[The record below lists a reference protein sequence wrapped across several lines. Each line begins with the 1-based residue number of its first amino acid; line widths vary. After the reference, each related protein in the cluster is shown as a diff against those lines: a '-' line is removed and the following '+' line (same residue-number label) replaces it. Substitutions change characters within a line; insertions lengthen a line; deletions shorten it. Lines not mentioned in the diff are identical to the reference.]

1 VPSAFLTE
9 IHHDDDRN
17 RDAQSVTRVTMS
29 DVAKA
34 AGVSMKSVSRV
45 INREPNVTNK
55 LRVKVQGAID
65 RLGYVP
71 DMAARSLAGA
81 RAFTIGILFDNPSP
95 NYTMKV
101 QSGAYQACR
110 EHNFHLLIENLNS
123 AADDV
128 AAQMRTILLN
138 TQVDGFVLTPPVT
151 DCAAVMDMLEDRGIP
166 YVRIAPVSF
175 PGRCPSFSIDDAAA
189 AEEIAR
195 HFWDMG
201 HRRFGLVTGPKD
213 HGAAGTRRDGFLAS
227 LKALGAT
234 NTVTEAYGGFAFDVG
249 IMAGR
254 ALLDRAEPPTA
265 IFAMNDDSAAGV
277 MSAAAQLGLR
287 VPDDVAVAG
296 FDDSWVAKSV
306 WPYLTTIYQPIAEM
320 AHQATT
326 LLIERSGEN
335 GQNLLDYKLIIRES
349 TGGVDAHGAPICDE

>member
-1 VPSAFLTE
+1 M
-9 IHHDDDRN
+9 N
-17 RDAQSVTRVTMS
+17 RVTMT
-29 DVAKA
+29 DVAKT

-45 INREPNVTNK
+45 VNGEPNVTEK
-55 LRVKVQGAID
+55 LRAKVQVAIKS
-65 RLGYVP
+65 LGYVP

-110 EHNFHLLIENLNS
+110 EHNFHLLIENLDS
-123 AADDV
+123 AAADV
-128 AAQMRTILLN
+128 GAQMQTILLN
-138 TQVDGFVLTPPVT
+138 TRVDGFVLTPPVT
-151 DCAAVMDMLEDRGIP
+151 DCAAVMDMLEERSIP

-175 PGRCPSFSIDDAAA
+175 PSRSPAFSIDDAAA
-189 AEEIAR
+189 AGEIAQ
-195 HFWDMG
+195 HFWAMG

-213 HGAAGTRRDGFLAS
+213 HGAAGTRRSGFLAT
-227 LKALGAT
+227 LKKLGAT
-234 NTVTEAYGGFAFDVG
+234 NVVIEAYGGFAFDVG
-249 IMAGR
+249 IKAGR
-254 ALLDRAEPPTA
+254 SLLDRAEPPTA

-326 LLIERSGEN
+326 LLIDRSGGNE
-335 GQNLLDYKLIIRES
+335 QNLLDHKLITRES
-349 TGGVDAHGAPICDE
+349 TGVAEVHDANICDE

>member
-1 VPSAFLTE
+1 VPSAFLIE
-9 IHHDDDRN
+9 ILRDEDGN
-17 RDAQSVTRVTMS
+17 RDAPRVTRVTMN

-55 LRVKVQGAID
+55 LRDKVQGAID

-81 RAFTIGILFDNPSP
+81 RAFTIGVLFDNPSP

-101 QSGAYQACR
+101 QAGAYQACR

-128 AAQMRTILLN
+128 AAQMRSILLN
-138 TQVDGFVLTPPVT
+138 TRVDGFVLTPPVT
-151 DCAAVMDMLEDRGIP
+151 DCAAVMDMLEDRNIS

-189 AEEIAR
+189 AGEIAR
-195 HFWDMG
+195 HFWGMG
-201 HRRFGLVTGPKD
+201 HRRFGLVTGPED
-213 HGAAGTRRDGFLAS
+213 HGAAGTRRKGFLAA

-234 NTVTEAYGGFAFDVG
+234 NAVTEAYGGFLFDVG

-254 ALLDRAEPPTA
+254 ALLDSADPPTA

-306 WPYLTTIYQPIAEM
+306 WPHLTTIYQPITEM

-326 LLIERSGEN
+326 LLIERSGGN
-335 GQNLLDYKLIIRES
+335 GQNSLDYKLIIRES
-349 TGGVDAHGAPICDE
+349 TGGVDTHGAATCDG